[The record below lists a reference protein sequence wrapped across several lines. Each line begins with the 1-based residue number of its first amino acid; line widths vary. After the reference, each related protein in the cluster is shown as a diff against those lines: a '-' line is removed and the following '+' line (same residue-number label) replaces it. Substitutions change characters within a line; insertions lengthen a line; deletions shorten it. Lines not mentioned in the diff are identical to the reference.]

1 MRPVNGARRDGITGG
16 QGEGAR
22 ISKLPIARNTL
33 LLSASMAA
41 LYGMVQL
48 SAAISTVTFVAVTGV
63 SGLAGL
69 GPAIFLATAALAAL
83 PMGRAMDRFGRI
95 PVLATGY
102 GVGIAGSVL
111 TGLGALWTSA
121 ALVVVGFVLIGVTTG
136 AAILTRTAAADM
148 YPPDRRAR
156 GISLVLFG
164 AVFGALLGPLVFVPL
179 TAGRGPDAGSPV
191 APWFAAAAFMA
202 VALALVLSVRPDPR
216 RIAEMLATGSD
227 VSRAAQPAAPLSEIL
242 RRRGAVPALLAA
254 LTSYSVM
261 VGMMTLSGYILVGHG
276 HHQGAVFPVVS
287 AHFVGMFGLVLFVGG
302 IIDRVGRRPA
312 LVGGLLLLGIS
323 VLAVVWTVES
333 VALTSLALFGIGLGW
348 NFSFVAATAELVDLT
363 SPVER
368 GKILGFNDLLSGLL
382 GAALAL
388 LGGVALAAIG
398 LVGLSVAG
406 LVLTVVPVILILR
419 FGRPEPAIRK
429 G

>member
-1 MRPVNGARRDGITGG
+1 MNGGRREGITRAGNETPG
-16 QGEGAR
+16 TEIA
-22 ISKLPIARNTL
+22 KLPITRNTL

-48 SAAISTVTFVAVTGV
+48 SAAIATVTFVAVTGV
-63 SGLAGL
+63 GGLAGL
-69 GPAIFLATAALAAL
+69 GPAIFLATAALAAF

-148 YPPDRRAR
+148 YPPERRAW

-179 TAGRGPDAGSPV
+179 TAGRNPDVGSPV
-191 APWFAAAAFMA
+191 APWFAAAVFMA

-216 RIAEMLATGSD
+216 RIAEILAARSDTGGD
-227 VSRAAQPAAPLSEIL
+227 RTTEPAAPLSEIL

-287 AHFVGMFGLVLFVGG
+287 AHFVGMFGLVLFVGS
-302 IIDRVGRRPA
+302 IIDRMGRTLA
-312 LVGGLLLLGIS
+312 LVGGLLLLGLS
-323 VLAVVWTVES
+323 VLAVVWAVES
-333 VALTSLALFGIGLGW
+333 VTLTSLALFGIGLGW

-382 GAALAL
+382 GATLAL
-388 LGGVALAAIG
+388 LGGVVLAAIG
-398 LVGLSVAG
+398 LVGLGVAG
-406 LVLTVVPVILILR
+406 LILSIIPVLLILKAAPKAAR
-419 FGRPEPAIRK
+419 ST
-429 G
+429 

>member
-1 MRPVNGARRDGITGG
+1 MHPENSA
-16 QGEGAR
+16 
-22 ISKLPIARNTL
+22 KLPIGRNTL

-48 SAAISTVTFVAVTGV
+48 SAALSTVTFVAVTGV

-69 GPAIFLATAALAAL
+69 GPAIFLATAAVAAL

-95 PVLATGY
+95 PVLAAGY
-102 GVGIAGSVL
+102 GMGIAGSVL
-111 TGLGALWTSA
+111 TGLGAMWTSP
-121 ALVVVGFVLIGVTTG
+121 ALVVFGFILIGVAVG
-136 AAILTRTAAADM
+136 AGILTRTAAADM
-148 YPPDRRAR
+148 YPPERRAW

-164 AVFGALLGPLVFVPL
+164 AVFGALLGPLIFVPL
-179 TAGRGPDAGSPV
+179 TAGRSPDAGSPV
-191 APWFAAAAFMA
+191 APWFVAAGFMA
-202 VALALVLSVRPDPR
+202 LALALVLSVRPDPR
-216 RIAEMLATGSD
+216 LIAETLSSRSGTGGEHGTE
-227 VSRAAQPAAPLSEIL
+227 PAAPLSEIL
-242 RRRGAVPALLAA
+242 RRRGAVPALAAA

-287 AHFVGMFGLVLFVGG
+287 AHFIGMFGLVLFVGS
-302 IIDRVGRRPA
+302 IIDRIGRMLA
-312 LVGGLLLLGIS
+312 LTGGLLLLGLS
-323 VLAVVWTVES
+323 VLTVVWTVDS
-333 VALTSLALFGIGLGW
+333 VILTSLALFGIGLGW
-348 NFSFVAATAELVDLT
+348 NFSFVAATAELVDLS

-388 LGGVALAAIG
+388 LGGVALAVFG

-406 LVLTVVPVILILR
+406 LVLTIIPVVLILNHGAR
-419 FGRPEPAIRK
+419 AAR
-429 G
+429 

>member
-1 MRPVNGARRDGITGG
+1 VSEARPENIA
-16 QGEGAR
+16 
-22 ISKLPIARNTL
+22 KLPTGRNTL

-48 SAAISTVTFVAVTGV
+48 SAALSTVTFVAVTGV

-69 GPAIFLATAALAAL
+69 GPAIFLATAAVAAF
-83 PMGRAMDRFGRI
+83 PMGHAMDRFGRI

-102 GVGIAGSVL
+102 SMGIAGSVL
-111 TGLGALWTSA
+111 TGLGALWTSS
-121 ALVVVGFVLIGVTTG
+121 ALVVMGFVLIGVAIG
-136 AAILTRTAAADM
+136 AGILTRTAAADM
-148 YPPDRRAR
+148 YPPERRAW

-179 TAGRGPDAGSPV
+179 TSGRSPDAGSPV
-191 APWFAAAAFMA
+191 APWFAAAVFM
-202 VALALVLSVRPDPR
+202 VFALALVLSVRPDPR
-216 RIAEMLATGSD
+216 RIAEILAARSGTGGD
-227 VSRAAQPAAPLSEIL
+227 RATEPAAPLSEIL
-242 RRRGAVPALLAA
+242 RRRGAVPSLLAA

-276 HHQGAVFPVVS
+276 HHQGAVFPVIS
-287 AHFVGMFGLVLFVGG
+287 AHFVGMFGLVLFVGS
-302 IIDRVGRRPA
+302 IIDRMGRTLA
-312 LVGGLLLLGIS
+312 LTGGLILLGLS
-323 VLAVVWTVES
+323 VLAVVWTVDS

-382 GAALAL
+382 GATLAL
-388 LGGVALAAIG
+388 LGGVVLSAVG
-398 LVGLSVAG
+398 LVGLGVAG
-406 LVLTVVPVILILR
+406 LVLTVVPVFLILKT
-419 FGRPEPAIRK
+419 GPPAVRST
-429 G
+429 

>member
-1 MRPVNGARRDGITGG
+1 VSEARPENIA
-16 QGEGAR
+16 
-22 ISKLPIARNTL
+22 KLPTGRNTL

-48 SAAISTVTFVAVTGV
+48 SAALSTVTFVAVTGV

-69 GPAIFLATAALAAL
+69 GPAIFLATAAVAAF

-102 GVGIAGSVL
+102 SMGIAGSVL
-111 TGLGALWTSA
+111 TGLGALWTSS
-121 ALVVVGFVLIGVTTG
+121 ALVVMGFVLIGVAIG
-136 AAILTRTAAADM
+136 AGILTRTAAADM
-148 YPPDRRAR
+148 YPPERRAW

-179 TAGRGPDAGSPV
+179 TSGRSPAAGSPV
-191 APWFAAAAFMA
+191 APWFAAAVFM
-202 VALALVLSVRPDPR
+202 VFALALVLSVRPDPR
-216 RIAEMLATGSD
+216 RIAEILAARSGTGGD
-227 VSRAAQPAAPLSEIL
+227 RATEPAAPLSEIL
-242 RRRGAVPALLAA
+242 RRRGAVPSLLAA

-276 HHQGAVFPVVS
+276 HHQGAVFPVIS
-287 AHFVGMFGLVLFVGG
+287 AHFVGMFGLVLFVGS
-302 IIDRVGRRPA
+302 IIDRMGRTLA
-312 LVGGLLLLGIS
+312 LTGGLILLGLS
-323 VLAVVWTVES
+323 VLAVVWTVDS

-382 GAALAL
+382 GATLAL
-388 LGGVALAAIG
+388 LGGVVLSAVG
-398 LVGLSVAG
+398 LVGLGVAG
-406 LVLTVVPVILILR
+406 LVLTVVPVLLILKT
-419 FGRPEPAIRK
+419 GPPAVRST
-429 G
+429 

>member
-1 MRPVNGARRDGITGG
+1 VSGARREDVTGAG
-16 QGEGAR
+16 NEATAA
-22 ISKLPIARNTL
+22 KLPVARNTL

-48 SAAISTVTFVAVTGV
+48 STAIATVTFVAVTNVG
-63 SGLAGL
+63 GLAGL
-69 GPAIFLATAALAAL
+69 GPAIFLATAALAAF

-121 ALVVVGFVLIGVTTG
+121 VLVVVGFVLIGLTTG

-148 YPPDRRAR
+148 YPPERRAW

-179 TAGRGPDAGSPV
+179 TAGRSPDAGSPV
-191 APWFAAAAFMA
+191 APWFAAAVFM
-202 VALALVLSVRPDPR
+202 VIALALVSSVRPDPR
-216 RIAEMLATGSD
+216 RIAEILAARADTGGD
-227 VSRAAQPAAPLSEIL
+227 RATEPAAPLSEIV
-242 RRRGAVPALLAA
+242 RRRGAVPTLLAA

-276 HHQGAVFPVVS
+276 HHQGAVFPVIS
-287 AHFVGMFGLVLFVGG
+287 AHFVGMFGLVLFVGR
-302 IIDRVGRRPA
+302 IIDRVGRRQA
-312 LVGGLLLLGIS
+312 LMGGLLLLGLS
-323 VLAVVWTVES
+323 VLAVVWTVHS
-333 VALTSLALFGIGLGW
+333 VVLTSLALFGIGLGW

-368 GKILGFNDLLSGLL
+368 GRILGFNDLLSGLL
-382 GAALAL
+382 GATLAL

-398 LVGLSVAG
+398 LVGLGVAG
-406 LVLTVVPVILILR
+406 LILTIVPVLLIL
-419 FGRPEPAIRK
+419 GLGPKSRPIH
-429 G
+429 

>member
-1 MRPVNGARRDGITGG
+1 VSEARPENIA
-16 QGEGAR
+16 
-22 ISKLPIARNTL
+22 KLPTGRNTL

-48 SAAISTVTFVAVTGV
+48 SAALSTVTFVAVTGV

-69 GPAIFLATAALAAL
+69 GPAIFLATAAVAAF
-83 PMGRAMDRFGRI
+83 PMGHAMDRFGRI

-102 GVGIAGSVL
+102 SMGIAGSVL
-111 TGLGALWTSA
+111 TGLGALWTSS
-121 ALVVVGFVLIGVTTG
+121 ALVVMGFVLIGVAIG
-136 AAILTRTAAADM
+136 AGILTRTAAADM
-148 YPPDRRAR
+148 YPPERRAW

-179 TAGRGPDAGSPV
+179 TSGRSPAAGSSV
-191 APWFAAAAFMA
+191 APWFAAAVFM
-202 VALALVLSVRPDPR
+202 VFALALVLSVRPDPR
-216 RIAEMLATGSD
+216 RIAEILAARSGTSGD
-227 VSRAAQPAAPLSEIL
+227 RATEPAAPLSEIL
-242 RRRGAVPALLAA
+242 RRRGAVPSLLAA

-276 HHQGAVFPVVS
+276 HHQGAVFPVIS
-287 AHFVGMFGLVLFVGG
+287 AHFVGMFGLVLFVGS
-302 IIDRVGRRPA
+302 IIDRMGRTLA
-312 LVGGLLLLGIS
+312 LTGGLILLGLS
-323 VLAVVWTVES
+323 VLAVVWTVDS

-382 GAALAL
+382 GATLAL
-388 LGGVALAAIG
+388 LGGVVLSAVG
-398 LVGLSVAG
+398 LVGLGVAG
-406 LVLTVVPVILILR
+406 LVLTVVPVFLILKT
-419 FGRPEPAIRK
+419 GPPAVRST
-429 G
+429 